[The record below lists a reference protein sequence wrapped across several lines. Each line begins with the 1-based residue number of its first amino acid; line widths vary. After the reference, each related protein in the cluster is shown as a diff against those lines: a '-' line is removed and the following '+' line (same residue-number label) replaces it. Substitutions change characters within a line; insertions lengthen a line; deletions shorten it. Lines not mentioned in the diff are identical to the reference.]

1 MHRYTNGAGWIAS
14 GLAGVGASVGA
25 ASQFAPGLTNALLTL
40 AAGVL
45 TGALT
50 RVAFDVTGT
59 FTARIGLRPRP
70 VTCPLGYARCPVSPA
85 ALARASSPDLSS
97 VDRSTK
103 PD

>member
-14 GLAGVGASVGA
+14 GLAGVGA
-25 ASQFAPGLTNALLTL
+25 ASQFAPGPTNALLTL
-40 AAGVL
+40 AAGLL

-50 RVAFDVTGT
+50 RVAFDVSGT

>member
-14 GLAGVGASVGA
+14 GLAGVGA
-25 ASQFAPGLTNALLTL
+25 ASQFAPGPTNALLTL

-85 ALARASSPDLSS
+85 ALARASSPDLSTL
-97 VDRSTK
+97 DRSTK

>member
-14 GLAGVGASVGA
+14 GLAGVGA